1 MLENLSLPTRTYSC
15 RVKSV
20 VMNLNDA
27 DKKIL
32 ETAVMSEEW
41 PINTLETS
49 LRALDIVLSSKSIK
63 RHRSKSC
70 SCWNA

>member
-1 MLENLSLPTRTYSC
+1 MLENLSIPTRTFTC

-20 VMNLNDA
+20 AMNLNDA

-41 PINTLETS
+41 PISTLETS
-49 LRALDIVLSSKSIK
+49 LRALDIVLSARAIK